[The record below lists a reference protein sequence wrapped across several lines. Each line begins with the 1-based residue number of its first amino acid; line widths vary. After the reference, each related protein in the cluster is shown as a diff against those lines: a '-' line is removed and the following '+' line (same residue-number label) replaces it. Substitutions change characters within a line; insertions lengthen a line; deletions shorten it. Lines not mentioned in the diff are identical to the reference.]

1 MDSFLNDGPGLVLGA
16 YSAAVNGK
24 NLMDFTDLYAQDVH
38 VYDAWGKFEYVGA
51 EAWQAMAADWFG
63 SLGNETVRVDFAGV
77 RVLAGENVAMLS
89 AAASFSAFSAD
100 GRKLRSL
107 TNRMTM
113 GLELRDSKWLIVH
126 EHSSLPVDMETG
138 RGIFGS

>member
-1 MDSFLNDGPGLVLGA
+1 MDSFLNDGPGLVLDA
-16 YSAAVNGK
+16 YASAVNGK
-24 NLMDFTDLYAQDVH
+24 NLTAFTGLYAQDVH

-51 EAWQAMAADWFG
+51 EAWQTMAVDWFG
-63 SLGNETVRVDFAGV
+63 SLGNETVRVDFGDV
-77 RVLAGENVAMLS
+77 RVRAGESVAMLS

-113 GLELRDSKWLIVH
+113 GLALRDSKWLIVH
-126 EHSSLPVDMETG
+126 EHSSLPIDMETG
-138 RGIFGS
+138 QGIFGS